1 MNDYVFS
8 IRAIISY
15 KLLGRYHFKNCNVL
29 FIYLT
34 MRDVLLDIIV
44 IC

>member
-15 KLLGRYHFKNCNVL
+15 KLLGIGIILKIVRY
-29 FIYLT
+29 YLT
-34 MRDVLLDIIV
+34 TRDVLL
-44 IC
+44 